1 MDSNEVLLKIKALY
15 KESEELEAK
24 IIANRKKINEYMQKF
39 VVGYQ
44 IGSDVYSD
52 NATRGYDID
61 LSGSKEDYEEAMKLI
76 NSDIDDIDL
85 LIAKHNEI
93 KKLMP
98 QAPINNETIEIGYK
112 SLAMIQKMN
121 EEREERVAVL
131 NKIKQIYT
139 LLEQQVQ
146 EMNHN
151 KPETE
156 NPSSGGNAS
165 PSGGNSGGSSN
176 GGSSNQNTGSN
187 TGNNS
192 QPSFDPS
199 SYKASMSF
207 DITNEDM
214 NVTKSNLTTHAEN
227 VKGILSHVSVNGEII
242 GGDVYGITSGD
253 TDSDVSFNF
262 GALQLACDAVSA
274 DVTAIG
280 NYITQMRN
288 KITSNN
294 TKIASNKAEMVKTE
308 RVWVGDEKGGHY
320 EDQLVHDASEIAAY
334 EAENKEL
341 EAENKQLEADIT
353 AYTEEKKQKEG
364 VLEKLVN
371 LRNAY
376 NNVYGGL
383 MDTFVANDLINGL
396 SDDGTLL
403 GMSLTDDQKTE
414 LFNNMGTN
422 LLNSQGSLSLVT
434 GEDFSLMAGEYPLGA
449 FQYLVGACSILGNA
463 NNSFGDNLN
472 TFHDYQ
478 QAIAGSLEYN
488 SETSS
493 GDAEVNGN
501 SKNSTTANGDG
512 ITGSNVQ
519 LGPTGRPI
527 TSTTLNPVVEQFM
540 LENKGNL
547 VTISKEMK
555 EALGLSLDAMI
566 SIPKDYTTTEDWP
579 FMVWLAGTGTAGGD
593 TQNLKSSVFIKHIV
607 SGAYTVDSA
616 ILYAPVGWGSGSS
629 EESNSTYSAELLN
642 HDLRI
647 MVNSLNVDENHIS
660 GMGISI
666 GAFALANLV
675 DSNPNMFA
683 SVAMC
688 GGGFGGP
695 WSNVTVEQAI
705 QNSPGTSFVWYNAN
719 NDETSRNSSG
729 EGVNTYC
736 QNQHQQ
742 LLDAGMNSVYYEVGG
757 DIWHTYACDRFVTPE
772 MINDLVSIE
781 KGQKYSVPTGIQH
794 VSSQAAYDSSLA
806 GGAHGN
812 DWYVSISG
820 GNNLGQ
826 MPGYT
831 GTTANNSVEEKI
843 PEVFRNIKGGI
854 PDISEN
860 TQVNEILK
868 DVPVP
873 AGVIIENP
881 YIELAKPIRNTDGLD
896 PLYLKDGYVV
906 YSQLGTKNSD
916 GTINWNGWDQIYKRN
931 ADNGVYS
938 ANWLKNIKEAGC
950 SVASSAMVVSNLTG
964 QNVTPDY
971 VKTLYHSAGANY
983 GYNFAED
990 VFGAYNLD
998 YGFGLSINWT
1008 NQNGEYYY
1016 DNVLKNGGAVIHT
1029 VNSGGH
1035 YLAILGVDDSGPTKQ
1050 YFVADPNTQSPGQ
1063 WMAVNSPEFSPIRNG
1078 SGESSMIIA
1087 PEGMDINQALA
1098 TPGSTDYDTLVT
1110 GHYYNSYI

>member
-61 LSGSKEDYEEAMKLI
+61 LSGSKEDYVEAMKLI

-139 LLEQQVQ
+139 LLEQQEQ
-146 EMNHN
+146 EIKSQN
-151 KPETE
+151 PETE
-156 NPSSGGNAS
+156 TPSSGGSTGGNPGTSGGSPSSGGN
-165 PSGGNSGGSSN
+165 NQSN
-176 GGSSNQNTGSN
+176 GTNNQ
-187 TGNNS
+187 
-192 QPSFDPS
+192 PPFDAS
-199 SYKASMSF
+199 SYKAAMSF

-214 NVTKSNLTTHAEN
+214 NVTKSNLASHAEN
-227 VKGILSHVSVNGEII
+227 VKGILSHVTVNGEII

-274 DVTAIG
+274 DITAIG
-280 NYITQMRN
+280 NYITQMKN
-288 KITSNN
+288 KITENN
-294 TKIASNKAEMVKTE
+294 AKIASNTAEMEKTE
-308 RVWVGDEKGGHY
+308 SVWVGDENDGHY
-320 EDQLVHDASEIAAY
+320 EDRLVHSAAEIAAY
-334 EAENKEL
+334 DAENKEL
-341 EAENKQLEADIT
+341 EAENEQLEADIK
-353 AYTEEKKQKEG
+353 AYTQEKTDKEG

-414 LFNNMGTN
+414 LFNNMGAN

-472 TFHDYQ
+472 MFHEYQ
-478 QAIAGSLEYN
+478 QAIAGTLEYN

-519 LGPTGRPI
+519 LGPTGKPL

-555 EALGLSLDAMI
+555 DALGLSLDAMI

-647 MVNSLNVDENHIS
+647 MINNLNVDENHIS

-695 WSNVTVEQAI
+695 WGNVTVEQAI

-719 NDETSRNSSG
+719 NDETSHNSKG

-757 DIWHTYACDRFVTPE
+757 DIWHSNACDRFVTPE

-794 VSSQAAYDSSLA
+794 ISAQESYDASLA
-806 GGAHGN
+806 GGAKGN
-812 DWYVSISG
+812 NWYVSISG
-820 GNNLGQ
+820 ASNLGTT
-826 MPGYT
+826 PGYT
-831 GTTANNSVEEKI
+831 GTTSQQTNTVEEKLPDI
-843 PEVFRNIKGGI
+843 FKNIKGDI
-854 PDISEN
+854 PDISQIES
-860 TQVNEILK
+860 VNKILQG
-868 DVPVP
+868 VPVP
-873 AGVIIENP
+873 TGVNIETP
-881 YIELAKPIRNTDGLD
+881 LVTLERPIRNTDGLD

-906 YSQLGTKNSD
+906 YSQLGTKNAD

-983 GYNFAED
+983 GYGFAED

-998 YGFGLSINWT
+998 YAFGLSINWT

-1087 PEGMDINQALA
+1087 PEGMDINQAIA

-1110 GHYYNSYI
+1110 DHHYNRYI